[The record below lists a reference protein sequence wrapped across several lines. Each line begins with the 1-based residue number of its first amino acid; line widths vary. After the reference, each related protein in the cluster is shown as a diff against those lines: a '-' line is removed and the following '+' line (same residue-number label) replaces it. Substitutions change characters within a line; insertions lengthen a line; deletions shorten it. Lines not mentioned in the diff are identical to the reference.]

1 MTWQPKLVSHS
12 MARVIRSRVTCR
24 RVLNGFTRLFRAWQ
38 PWILCG
44 TGAKRRFS
52 LEPGYVS
59 HFKILSVQRDRGVER
74 PLRYRCAVLR
84 YASTQQFLEAIS
96 PQQHAGWLTQ
106 ETLLDDLCE
115 SVGREGVAEVDVGS
129 YHGIGQHHDR
139 RPFLR
144 QVAHEAL
151 VARYRAIVTDKPAEA
166 GEFIHP
172 KPVVAYPAESLLLCC
187 CAYHLASSQRPGPD
201 LQIVEG

>member
-1 MTWQPKLVSHS
+1 MQDG
-12 MARVIRSRVTCR
+12 SR
-24 RVLNGFTRLFRAWQ
+24 
-38 PWILCG
+38 
-44 TGAKRRFS
+44 K
-52 LEPGYVS
+52 
-59 HFKILSVQRDRGVER
+59 
-74 PLRYRCAVLR
+74 
-84 YASTQQFLEAIS
+84 
-96 PQQHAGWLTQ
+96 

-187 CAYHLASSQRPGPD
+187 CAYHLASSQRLAQICRSWRVEIADPAVQYDDGFQSVASCGRAPGATLTCASCSRPANAFKSAFMASTF
-201 LQIVEG
+201 VPYR